1 MQSCLTKIVAASSGA
16 RASSTT
22 TTRRMT
28 SQFVVAPIA
37 SSVVQMRSVRPIAN
51 ASVSKSLVG
60 SFGNSFSHA
69 NASNR
74 RGAFMSTEA
83 YDDSESPAESEE
95 SPAETNG
102 GEVKLYIGNLSWD
115 MDEQSLQDLFVQ
127 YEATDCVIVTDRN
140 TGRSRGFGFATVPSQ
155 EMADS
160 AIAALN
166 ESEQFG
172 RQMRVVVSLPP
183 EERPPREFRPRRNW
197 DADGRKVYFGNLSWG
212 MDHLDLQ
219 DLCAEFGNV
228 DESRLI
234 TDRETGRSRGFGFV
248 TMSSEKEA
256 EDVVA
261 QLNGQDV
268 DGRVLRVNIATSNK
282 GGGGGGGGY

>member
-1 MQSCLTKIVAASSGA
+1 MSKIATPIFASS
-16 RASSTT
+16 SS
-22 TTRRMT
+22 M
-28 SQFVVAPIA
+28 
-37 SSVVQMRSVRPIAN
+37 QMRSVRTVAN
-51 ASVSKSLVG
+51 ATLSKSFVG
-60 SFGNSFSHA
+60 SAQRSFMNV
-69 NASNR
+69 NAFNQ
-74 RGAFMSTEA
+74 RGLLMSTEA
-83 YDDSESPAESEE
+83 YDAESPAAESE
-95 SPAETNG
+95 SSG

-115 MDEQSLQDLFVQ
+115 MDDQALNDLFSQ
-127 YEATDCVIVTDRN
+127 YQASDCVIVTDRN

-166 ESEQFG
+166 DSDQFG
-172 RQMRVVVSLPP
+172 RQMRVVISLPP
-183 EERPPREFRPRRNW
+183 EERPAREQRPRRNW

-282 GGGGGGGGY
+282 DGGGGGGGY